1 LPTTLPPAHDKFAK
15 FRQKGHAMTT
25 AQSLIID
32 TDPGQDDAVAILLA
46 LASPEINLLGIT
58 TVAGNVPLP
67 LTEVN
72 ARKIC
77 DLAGRQDIPV
87 FAGLSR
93 PLIRS
98 LVTAEHVHG
107 RTGLDG
113 PDLPPPETPLQ
124 HQHAVDFII
133 ETVRREPEGSVT
145 IAPIGPLSNIAMALQ
160 RAPDIAP
167 RIQQIILMG
176 GGCFEGGNITPAAE
190 FNIHVDP
197 HAAAVVFGAGIPIT
211 MMPLDVT
218 HKALTTERR
227 TEALRA
233 LGNRTGIAV
242 AEMLQF
248 FERFDEAKY
257 GSEGGPLHDP
267 CTIAWMIAP
276 EIFSGR
282 HCNVEIETVSEL
294 TMGMTVIDWW
304 QVSGRPHNAFV
315 VGDLDADAFFAL
327 ITSRLA
333 GLP

>member
-1 LPTTLPPAHDKFAK
+1 
-15 FRQKGHAMTT
+15 
-25 AQSLIID
+25 
-32 TDPGQDDAVAILLA
+32 
-46 LASPEINLLGIT
+46 
-58 TVAGNVPLP
+58 
-67 LTEVN
+67 VN

-304 QVSGRPHNAFV
+304 QVSGRPHNALV

>member
-1 LPTTLPPAHDKFAK
+1 MTE
-15 FRQKGHAMTT
+15 RQP
-25 AQSLIID
+25 LIID

-46 LASPEINLLGIT
+46 LASPEIHLLGIT
-58 TVAGNVPLP
+58 TVAGNVPLD

-77 DLAGRQDIPV
+77 DLAGRQDVPV

-93 PLIRS
+93 PLVRR

-113 PDLPPPETPLQ
+113 PDLPPPQTPLQ
-124 HQHAVDFII
+124 EQHAVDFII
-133 ETVRREPEGSVT
+133 ETVRKEPSGSVT

-167 RIQQIILMG
+167 RIKQIVLMG
-176 GGCFEGGNITPAAE
+176 GGCLEGGNITPAAE
-190 FNIHVDP
+190 FNIYVDP

-218 HKALTTERR
+218 HKALTTAKRNG
-227 TEALRA
+227 ALRA
-233 LGNRTGIAV
+233 IGNRTCTAV
-242 AEMLQF
+242 AEMLGF

-257 GSEGGPLHDP
+257 GSDGGPLHDP
-267 CTIAWMIAP
+267 CTVAWMIAP
-276 EIFSGR
+276 ELFSGR
-282 HCNVEIETVSEL
+282 HCNVEIETASEL

-327 ITSRLA
+327 ITERLA
-333 GLP
+333 NLP

>member
-1 LPTTLPPAHDKFAK
+1 MTE
-15 FRQKGHAMTT
+15 RQP
-25 AQSLIID
+25 LIID

-46 LASPEINLLGIT
+46 LASPEIDLLGIT
-58 TVAGNVPLP
+58 TVAGNVPLD

-77 DLAGRQDIPV
+77 DLAGRQDVPV

-93 PLIRS
+93 PLVRR

-113 PDLPPPETPLQ
+113 PDLPPPQTPLQ
-124 HQHAVDFII
+124 EQHAVDFII
-133 ETVRREPEGSVT
+133 ETVRKEPSGSVT

-167 RIQQIILMG
+167 RVKQIVLMG

-190 FNIHVDP
+190 FNIYVDP

-218 HKALTTERR
+218 HKALTTAKRHG
-227 TEALRA
+227 ALRA
-233 LGNRTGIAV
+233 IGNRTCTAV
-242 AEMLQF
+242 AEMLGF

-257 GSEGGPLHDP
+257 GSDGGPLHDP
-267 CTIAWMIAP
+267 CTVAWMIAP
-276 EIFSGR
+276 ELFTGK
-282 HCNVEIETVSEL
+282 HCNVEIETASEL
-294 TMGMTVIDWW
+294 TMGMTIIDWW

-327 ITSRLA
+327 ITERMAS
-333 GLP
+333 LP

>member
-1 LPTTLPPAHDKFAK
+1 
-15 FRQKGHAMTT
+15 MTT
-25 AQSLIID
+25 SQSLIID

-77 DLAGRQDIPV
+77 DLASRRDIPV

-93 PLIRS
+93 PLVRN

-124 HQHAVDFII
+124 DQHAVDFII
-133 ETVRREPEGSVT
+133 ETIHREPQGSVT

-167 RIQQIILMG
+167 RIRQIVLMG

-190 FNIHVDP
+190 FNIYVDP
-197 HAAAVVFGAGIPIT
+197 HSAAVVFGAGIPIT

-218 HKALTTERR
+218 HKALTTTRR
-227 TEALRA
+227 NGALRA

-242 AEMLQF
+242 AEMLGF

-257 GSEGGPLHDP
+257 GSDGGPLHDP

-276 EIFSGR
+276 EMFSGR
-282 HCNVEIETVSEL
+282 HCNVEIETASEL

-333 GLP
+333 SLP

>member
-1 LPTTLPPAHDKFAK
+1 
-15 FRQKGHAMTT
+15 MTT
-25 AQSLIID
+25 PQALIID

-58 TVAGNVPLP
+58 TVAGNVPLA

-77 DLAGRQDIPV
+77 DLAGRPDIPV

-93 PLIRS
+93 PLVRD

-124 HQHAVDFII
+124 DQHAVDFII
-133 ETVRREPEGSVT
+133 ETIRTEPAGSVT

-160 RAPDIAP
+160 RAPDIAA
-167 RIQQIILMG
+167 RIGQIVLMG

-190 FNIHVDP
+190 FNIYVDP
-197 HAAAVVFGAGIPIT
+197 HAAAVVFASGVPIT

-218 HKALTTERR
+218 HMALTTTRR
-227 TEALRA
+227 NDALRG
-233 LGNRTGIAV
+233 LGNRTGVAV
-242 AEMLQF
+242 AEMLGF

-257 GSEGGPLHDP
+257 GSDGGPLHDP
-267 CTIAWMIAP
+267 CTIAWMLAP
-276 EIFSGR
+276 EIFTGR
-282 HCNVEIETVSEL
+282 HCNVEIETASPL

-304 QVSGRPHNAFV
+304 QVSGRDHNAFV
-315 VGDLDADAFFAL
+315 VGDLDADAFFDL
-327 ITSRLA
+327 ITTRLSRL
-333 GLP
+333 P